1 MSLTHT
7 TGLLLLTLLLLLK
20 PGETLRYAHLLCLN
34 FTVTSGQPWCEV
46 KGSMDTKPLLQYD
59 SDSNQVTASGPLGE
73 EVNGTKAWSDLTGT
87 LGGVGPWGRD
97 DSVCGVAGAPQLQA
111 KLCCQLEAER
121 VTAASWDFSLDGQTA
136 LLLDAMDM
144 NWTLVNPGA
153 TGIKEQFQKDQDLAE
168 HFRKLTVG
176 DCGHWLREFLGHL
189 ENVPEQEPTEPP
201 LEPSDNQQ
209 LPARII
215 PRSGLTVT
223 TIVIVI
229 SIVFGVLFCIVVIVG
244 ILVFIIRRCDRR
256 SGTTAGEKQA
266 GLRLLGS
273 ACSGKGLGDMS
284 PALTQALCT
293 DPSLH
298 RNDVLLCLEPHS
310 AQRGWGLLGSW
321 GRRGWGGG
329 QAMYLLPGG
338 RGQAGSKM
346 SKGWGGCGCAQDSPN
361 PLMKKRFIL

>member
-73 EVNGTKAWSDLTGT
+73 EVNGTKAWNLRMVLHVVNLGT
-87 LGGVGPWGRD
+87 EKTT
-97 DSVCGVAGAPQLQA
+97 GAPQLQA

-189 ENVPEQEPTEPP
+189 ENVPEQEPTG
-201 LEPSDNQQ
+201 NG
-209 LPARII
+209 A
-215 PRSGLTVT
+215 
-223 TIVIVI
+223 
-229 SIVFGVLFCIVVIVG
+229 GV
-244 ILVFIIRRCDRR
+244 R
-256 SGTTAGEKQA
+256 
-266 GLRLLGS
+266 
-273 ACSGKGLGDMS
+273 
-284 PALTQALCT
+284 
-293 DPSLH
+293 
-298 RNDVLLCLEPHS
+298 
-310 AQRGWGLLGSW
+310 W
-321 GRRGWGGG
+321 
-329 QAMYLLPGG
+329 
-338 RGQAGSKM
+338 
-346 SKGWGGCGCAQDSPN
+346 
-361 PLMKKRFIL
+361 

>member
-20 PGETLRYAHLLCLN
+20 PGETLRYAHSLCLN

-87 LGGVGPWGRD
+87 LGGVGRELRMVLHVVNLGTEKTT
-97 DSVCGVAGAPQLQA
+97 GAPQLQA

-153 TGIKEQFQKDQDLAE
+153 TGIKEQWQKDQDLAE
-168 HFRKLTVG
+168 HFRKLAVG

-256 SGTTAGEKQA
+256 SGTTAA
-266 GLRLLGS
+266 VPS
-273 ACSGKGLGDMS
+273 SGVS
-284 PALTQALCT
+284 
-293 DPSLH
+293 SL
-298 RNDVLLCLEPHS
+298 DQPVVAETEL
-310 AQRGWGLLGSW
+310 
-321 GRRGWGGG
+321 
-329 QAMYLLPGG
+329 
-338 RGQAGSKM
+338 
-346 SKGWGGCGCAQDSPN
+346 
-361 PLMKKRFIL
+361 

>member
-1 MSLTHT
+1 METPPLQPGPSGGSLGTH
-7 TGLLLLTLLLLLK
+7 LCFCLTD
-20 PGETLRYAHLLCLN
+20 
-34 FTVTSGQPWCEV
+34 
-46 KGSMDTKPLLQYD
+46 GSMDTKPLLQYD

-87 LGGVGPWGRD
+87 LGGVGRELRMVLHVVNLGTEKTT
-97 DSVCGVAGAPQLQA
+97 GAPRLQA

-121 VTAASWDFSLDGQTA
+121 VTAASWHFSLDGQTA

-144 NWTLVNPGA
+144 NWTVVNPGA
-153 TGIKEQFQKDQDLAE
+153 TGIKEQWQKDQDLAE
-168 HFRKLTVG
+168 YFRKLAVG
-176 DCGHWLREFLGHL
+176 DCGHWLREFLGHW
-189 ENVPEQEPTEPP
+189 ENILEQEPTEPP

-223 TIVIVI
+223 TIVIV
-229 SIVFGVLFCIVVIVG
+229 LVVIVV

-266 GLRLLGS
+266 GLRLLAS

-321 GRRGWGGG
+321 GRRGCGGG

>member
-20 PGETLRYAHLLCLN
+20 PGETLRYAHSLCLN

-87 LGGVGPWGRD
+87 LGGVSRDLRMVLHVSTWGQRR
-97 DSVCGVAGAPQLQA
+97 PRLQA

-153 TGIKEQFQKDQDLAE
+153 TGIKEQWQKDQDLAE
-168 HFRKLTVG
+168 YFRKLAVG

-223 TIVIVI
+223 TIVIV
-229 SIVFGVLFCIVVIVG
+229 IVVIVG

-329 QAMYLLPGG
+329 TSHVSITWGAGTG
-338 RGQAGSKM
+338 RV
-346 SKGWGGCGCAQDSPN
+346 
-361 PLMKKRFIL
+361 

>member
-1 MSLTHT
+1 METSPLQPGPSGGSPGTHLCFCLTD
-7 TGLLLLTLLLLLK
+7 
-20 PGETLRYAHLLCLN
+20 AHLLCLN
-34 FTVTSGQPWCEV
+34 FTVTSGQRWCEV

-87 LGGVGPWGRD
+87 LGGVGRD
-97 DSVCGVAGAPQLQA
+97 LRMVLHVVNLGTEKTTGAPRLQA

-121 VTAASWDFSLDGQTA
+121 VTAASWHFSLDGQTA

-144 NWTLVNPGA
+144 NWTVVNPRA
-153 TGIKEQFQKDQDLAE
+153 TGIKEQWQKDQDLAE
-168 HFRKLTVG
+168 HFRKLAVG
-176 DCGHWLREFLGHL
+176 DCGHWLREFLGHW
-189 ENVPEQEPTEPP
+189 ENVLEQEPTEPP

-329 QAMYLLPGG
+329 TSHVSITWGAGTG
-338 RGQAGSKM
+338 RV
-346 SKGWGGCGCAQDSPN
+346 
-361 PLMKKRFIL
+361 

>member
-1 MSLTHT
+1 M
-7 TGLLLLTLLLLLK
+7 TGLLLLTLFMLESGK
-20 PGETLRYAHLLCLN
+20 TMGYAHSLCLDLA
-34 FTVTSGQPWCEV
+34 VTSQSRPGQPWCEV
-46 KGSMDTKPLLQYD
+46 QGSMDTKPLLQYD

-73 EVNGTKAWSDLTGT
+73 EVNGTKAWRDLTGT
-87 LGGVGPWGRD
+87 LGGVGRELRMVLPVIQLGTEETR
-97 DSVCGVAGAPQLQA
+97 GAPRLQA

-121 VTAASWDFSLDGQTA
+121 VTAASWHFSLDGQTA

-153 TGIKEQFQKDQDLAE
+153 TGIKEQWQKDQDLAE
-168 HFRKLTVG
+168 YFRKLAVG
-176 DCGHWLREFLGHL
+176 DCGHWLREFLGHW
-189 ENVPEQEPTEPP
+189 ENVLEQEPTEPP

-209 LPARII
+209 LPAWII
-215 PRSGLTVT
+215 PHSGLTV
-223 TIVIVI
+223 IV
-229 SIVFGVLFCIVVIVG
+229 VLVLVVIVVIVV

-256 SGTTAGEKQA
+256 SGTPAGEKQA

-293 DPSLH
+293 DPSPH
-298 RNDVLLCLEPHS
+298 GDAALLCLEPHS

-329 QAMYLLPGG
+329 TSHLCAPGG
-338 RGQAGSKM
+338 WGAGWKSWKW
-346 SKGWGGCGCAQDSPN
+346 WGEILFRVSPV
-361 PLMKKRFIL
+361 L